1 MEHHTSEIEVQ
12 VIPEDK
18 AKTKK
23 ILKVAIILGIL
34 TAIEF
39 VIAFAF
45 DASIGKTIVFILMT
59 LIKAYYIVS
68 EFMHLGH
75 ERKSLI
81 WSIILP
87 TMFIIFFIFIMIY
100 QGAAIFELLY

>member
-1 MEHHTSEIEVQ
+1 MQENTSNVQ

-18 AKTKK
+18 EKTKK
-23 ILKVAIILGIL
+23 ILKVAVILGIL

-39 VIAFAF
+39 LIAFTV
-45 DASIGKTIVFILMT
+45 DAGGLKTFIFIAMTIV
-59 LIKAYYIVS
+59 KAYYIVS
-68 EFMHLGH
+68 DFMHLGH

-81 WSIILP
+81 WSILLP
-87 TMFIIFFIFIMIY
+87 TIFIIFFIFIMIY